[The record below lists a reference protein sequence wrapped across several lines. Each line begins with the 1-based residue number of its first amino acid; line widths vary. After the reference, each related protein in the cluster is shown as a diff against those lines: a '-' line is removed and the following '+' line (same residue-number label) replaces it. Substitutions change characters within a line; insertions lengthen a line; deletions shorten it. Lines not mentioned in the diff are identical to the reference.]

1 MISLSFTIV
10 PSRAN
15 ADGSHS
21 IRLKISNAH
30 TTRYIVTPYKVDRP
44 AQLQNGVVVRHP
56 MAAVYNQKLSAM
68 LIDYTERAAA
78 YSNKQATATEIR
90 AYLESGSNLSLF
102 EDYAKSFIKDL
113 EDNGQTSYAQN
124 MGYTMRQF
132 VECFPNIGLQEI
144 TPAILHRWDTWL
156 TKRGYSSTTINIR
169 MTHIKALLNSAITNG
184 VVEYKIFP
192 FRGYKLP
199 SKVVRDI
206 CISHN
211 ELHRLRDAEFDGVSA
226 RRLTVA
232 RDLFMLSFYCAGI
245 NLTDLIDAQV
255 DGNTLTF
262 IRKKTAA
269 KKQCPNKEV
278 SITIQPEARDIIN
291 KYITPAGVLDFG
303 YNYTDYAQFRS
314 FVTKSLNRIG
324 EMLNFE
330 KKLMYYSARKTFC
343 QFGFEL
349 GVPLYVLEYAIGQ
362 TIKDAA
368 NRPIFN
374 YIKIMRRQADDA
386 IRKIINHSKDDDV
399 EY

>member
-1 MISLSFTIV
+1 MITLSFAII

-21 IRLKISNAH
+21 IRLKISNVR
-30 TTRYIVTPYKVDRP
+30 TTRYIVTPYRVDRP
-44 AQLQNGVVVRHP
+44 TQFQNGVVVRHP
-56 MAAVYNQKLSAM
+56 MAAVYNQKLTA
-68 LIDYTERAAA
+68 LLVDYTQRVADLP
-78 YSNKQATATEIR
+78 NKQASATEIKKI
-90 AYLESGSNLSLF
+90 LESNIDLSQF
-102 EDYAKSFIKDL
+102 EEYAKSFIKDL
-113 EDNGQTSYAQN
+113 EHNGQTSYAQN

-132 VECFPNIGLQEI
+132 VECFPDIGLHEI
-144 TPAILHRWDTWL
+144 TPAILRRWDTWL
-156 TKRGYSSTTINIR
+156 NKRGYSSTTINIR
-169 MTHIKALLNSAITNG
+169 MTHIKALLNSAVTDG

-206 CISHN
+206 CISHD
-211 ELHRLRDAEFDGVSA
+211 ELHRLRDIEFMGVSA
-226 RRLTVA
+226 RRLTIA

-245 NLTDLIDAQV
+245 NLIDLVDAQV
-255 DGNTLTF
+255 DGDILTF

-269 KKQCPNKEV
+269 KKQCPNKDV
-278 SITIQPEARDIIN
+278 SITIQPEAKKIIK
-291 KYITPAGVLDFG
+291 KYITPTGVLDFG
-303 YNYTDYAQFRS
+303 YHYTDYGQFRS

-343 QFGFEL
+343 QFGFEI

-386 IRKIINHSKDDDV
+386 IRRIIDYSNEDDKDD
-399 EY
+399 